1 MPATTGIY
9 NGTYFRLFEAGVA
22 FADSTECT
30 MTINAEMRETSSK
43 DIVGGWAAFEPGQKS
58 FTCSTSVLI
67 RTSGQNGKFAVDKL
81 IAGTVFTIVMGNDE
95 TGDWELAGDC
105 YLSSVNITATNK
117 ENVTGEFQFQGT
129 GALTSALTA

>member
-1 MPATTGIY
+1 MATTGIY
-9 NGTYFRLFEAGVA
+9 NGTYFRLFHDGVA

-43 DIVGGWAAFEPGQKS
+43 DITGGWAAFEPGQKS

-67 RTSGQNGKFAVDKL
+67 RTTGQNGKFTVDKL
-81 IAGTVFTIVMGNDE
+81 IAGTKFEIVMGNDIA
-95 TGDWELAGDC
+95 TDWEMVGDA
-105 YLSSVNITATNK
+105 YVTSVTITATNK

-129 GALTSALTA
+129 GALTSQVTA